1 MKLIVLLLIDTV
13 ASMAVSNIEEK
24 HIVVFH
30 LSIIE
35 MKLRS
40 SPDDPREI
48 KTGLPIRI
56 MHLTGMVLASM
67 QQRPVSFYRYS
78 AKKINRSN
86 ALNK

>member
-1 MKLIVLLLIDTV
+1 
-13 ASMAVSNIEEK
+13 MAVSNIEIEK
-24 HIVVFH
+24 HTVVFH

-48 KTGLPIRI
+48 KTESPIRI
-56 MHLTGMVLASM
+56 KYLTGMVLASI
-67 QQRPVSFYRYS
+67 QQCPVSFYRYR